1 MEHKERP
8 SMVSMSGLKTR
19 GWTATMIRAFL
30 DKPDRE
36 APNPHYR
43 SAAPMKL
50 YFLWRIEAIEATTEW
65 AISSVK
71 ASTISALA
79 KKAAESRRC
88 DLLDEI
94 NRLSVSIPQLSRKE
108 LVFRAC
114 KHYNAYALERD
125 KDSRADSDSDKAFL
139 DRITVNYLRH
149 EMSIYEDSLDQVY
162 GRIGA
167 EAARGNIRMKV
178 YEAIAETYPEL
189 AEECTRQLAHRNAAT
204 VNTAADT
211 SGRQTNS

>member
-8 SMVSMSGLKTR
+8 SMVSMSGLKAR
-19 GWTATMIRAFL
+19 GWTAAMIRAFL

-50 YFLWRIEAIEATTEW
+50 YFLWRIEAIESTTEW

-71 ASTISALA
+71 ALKMSASA
-79 KKAAESRRC
+79 KKTAESRRR
-88 DLLDEI
+88 DLLDELS
-94 NRLSVSIPQLSRKE
+94 RLSISIPQLAMRE
-108 LVFRAC
+108 LIFRAC
-114 KHYNAYALERD
+114 KHYNALALERD
-125 KDSRADSDSDKAFL
+125 KDSRADIDSNKAFL

-167 EAARGNIRMKV
+167 DAARGKIRMKV

-189 AEECTRQLAHRNAAT
+189 AAECTRQLAYRSAAT
-204 VNTAADT
+204 VNIPAES
-211 SGRQTNS
+211 SGRQAHS